1 MAYPSYTYTL
11 TNSTTADATQV
22 MQNYNDILNGISD
35 GTKDISVNALT
46 VAGAATLNGNIT
58 LGNAT
63 SDDLTATGRW
73 ASNLDPKTAATY
85 DHGTSSQTWRAMYLD
100 NGATDSGAI
109 YFDAGTTKFIKGSA
123 DGTTLNIGGFVKLNS
138 DSNLEYMGRT
148 NSATGTA
155 GYIGETITNSSAVT
169 TTNLT
174 PNDTF
179 VDVNNASI
187 TLNRGVWLFTYSAAM
202 EIGSG
207 SGLGDRTYGSI
218 NVSTGG
224 SVVGNSER
232 IGCLVKNA
240 VATLTGDVG
249 QSISGTFVLVVSA
262 DSTVYKLRAK
272 RIDSQGTATSAVVLG
287 DLANYYRSH
296 ITAVRIA

>member
-123 DGTTLNIGGFVKLNS
+123 DGTTLNIGGFSFIAPV
-138 DSNLEYMGRT
+138 DAEYKGRT
-148 NSATGTA
+148 TSAAGTA

-169 TTNLT
+169 STTLT

-187 TLNRGVWLFTYSAAM
+187 TLNKGVWLFTYSAAM
-202 EIGSG
+202 EIISG
-207 SGLGDRTYGSI
+207 SGVGDRSYGSI

-232 IGCLVKNA
+232 IGCMAKNA
-240 VATLTGDVG
+240 VATLTTDSA
-249 QSISGTFVLVVSA
+249 QSTSGTFVLVVSA

-272 RIDSQGTATSAVVLG
+272 KVDTAGTATSAVVVG
-287 DLANYYRSH
+287 DSANNYRSH

>member
-22 MQNYNDILNGISD
+22 MQNFNDLLNGVSD

-123 DGTTLNIGGFVKLNS
+123 DGTTLNIGGFTKIAPV
-138 DSNLEYMGRT
+138 DAEYKGRT
-148 NSATGTA
+148 TSAAATA
-155 GYIGETITNSSAVT
+155 GYIGEVIETVSTITALTGQTTGVWINVPSLTITLTAGIWCISGRGTISINTSVGVSDCKTVISAASGNT
-169 TTNLT
+169 TTDHYQEGN
-174 PNDTF
+174 
-179 VDVNNASI
+179 I
-187 TLNRGVWLFTYSAAM
+187 GESAA
-202 EIGSG
+202 
-207 SGLGDRTYGSI
+207 
-218 NVSTGG
+218 VP
-224 SVVGNSER
+224 
-232 IGCLVKNA
+232 
-240 VATLTGDVG
+240 
-249 QSISGTFVLVVSA
+249 
-262 DSTVYKLRAK
+262 
-272 RIDSQGTATSAVVLG
+272 TSALNAICRITSFVVRCDGTNTVTNGVSIASTTLY
-287 DLANYYRSH
+287 LKARANGLSSGIQSARGR